1 MESKLKEAQI
11 ACIDKALIKSGISY
25 IDIRLELTDH
35 VAAILEQKD
44 ERFEHHLKGY
54 ILEHKKELKALNR
67 KFIIIA
73 MLRVYKQLFMNIVN
87 PLSLLVTAIVFG
99 AAYTLNIYFERTS
112 TVLALVLTYTS
123 ICCLTMSL
131 SGFSIIDAALNRK
144 KQYSYSFGFRF
155 IYLLLFY
162 PTMQVFIHQDSL
174 SDMML
179 MVYFISAITLSVA
192 MYTTVRKF
200 NKTYKLQYHG

>member
-1 MESKLKEAQI
+1 MKLTEAQI
-11 ACIDKALIKSGISY
+11 ALIDMALVKAGISY

-35 VAAILEQKD
+35 VTAILEQKD

-67 KFIIIA
+67 KFTVIA
-73 MLRVYKQLFMNIVN
+73 MLKIYKQLFISMLS
-87 PLSLLVTAIVFG
+87 PLSLLVTVIVFG

-131 SGFSIIDAALNRK
+131 SGFSIIEAALNRK

-162 PTMQVFIHQDSL
+162 PTMQVFIHQDFL
-174 SDMML
+174 SNMML
-179 MVYFISAITLSVA
+179 MVYFTIAIALSFA

-200 NKTYKLQYHG
+200 NKKYKLQYHG